1 LERNAGGDIHEK
13 FTKPGVP
20 QSVETISYG
29 ATLAIATTAVVAALT
44 MPKNADASPG
54 RSTSIALASDE
65 TRVVIVNREA
75 NSVSI
80 IQVKDKNGNDVT
92 NKEC

>member
-1 LERNAGGDIHEK
+1 
-13 FTKPGVP
+13 
-20 QSVETISYG
+20 
-29 ATLAIATTAVVAALT
+29 

-54 RSTSIALASDE
+54 RSTSIALTSDE

-92 NKEC
+92 K